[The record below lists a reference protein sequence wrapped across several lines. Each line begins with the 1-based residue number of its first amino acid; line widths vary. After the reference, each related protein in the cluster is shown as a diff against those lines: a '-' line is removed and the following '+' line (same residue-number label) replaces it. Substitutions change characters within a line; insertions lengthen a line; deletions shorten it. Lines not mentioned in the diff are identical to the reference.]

1 MCLSL
6 SPRLLFLLPTQ
17 HPPCPPQS
25 PEPRA
30 QPRLES
36 HPANGALPSAPVF
49 PWNTPSLH
57 PGVSVCKDE
66 TPLFPEQSH
75 LKFLI
80 GDPSWALRTARYHQF
95 ALSPFPSPP
104 FSPSLSL
111 LTTSCLFHLSE
122 SPTTK
127 PGVSLFSY
135 SVEKK
140 KTEASASCNSLL
152 TSPAIARERWSRLPR
167 EPASGPLSAS
177 VPHLR
182 LAPGRAL

>member
-1 MCLSL
+1 MEFSAVPSTSQLPMCLSL

-111 LTTSCLFHLSE
+111 LATSCLFHLSE

-140 KTEASASCNSLL
+140 KNRSLCFL
-152 TSPAIARERWSRLPR
+152 QLLAH
-167 EPASGPLSAS
+167 LSS
-177 VPHLR
+177 YRQGEVVP
-182 LAPGRAL
+182 PPT